1 MVVYIEGVGLTKV
14 GRHYGLSIK
23 DLAAQVAFNAIE
35 QVGEP
40 EGIDYLIF
48 SSALAPLQDNQLD
61 IAGYVSSYIGLRG
74 IRALNVEAGEASGL
88 AAISIAKS
96 LLESHQADK
105 VLVIGAEKLTEYV
118 SSKAYKQLQMLYDSD
133 LRSFYNIGFAADAAL
148 LMRLYMN
155 TYDVDRETLS
165 YWPAL
170 MHSNAK
176 ENPYAMLRFAI
187 KPDRVSK
194 SQILADPIT
203 LLDAYPIGD
212 GAAAVIV
219 SSKDVVKA
227 PLAKVTAIESST
239 GLGEIELLDDPLIF
253 DSLLNA
259 YRKLSSIADVSQID
273 FMEIHDSFTIV
284 APIILES
291 IGLAERGKAPELIAE
306 GHFSSNGDKPLIN
319 PSGGLKARGH
329 PIGATGVYQ
338 VAESALQISG
348 EFPGIKVDNARRG
361 LVISLNGL
369 GSNSY
374 VALLEGV

>member
-1 MVVYIEGVGLTKV
+1 MAVYIEGVGLTKV
-14 GRHYGLSIK
+14 GRHYSLSIK
-23 DLAAQVAFNAIE
+23 DLAAQTAFNAIE
-35 QVGEP
+35 QVGGP

-88 AAISIAKS
+88 AAIAIAKS

-133 LRSFYNIGFAADAAL
+133 LRSFYNIGFAGDAAL

-155 TYDVDRETLS
+155 TYNVDRETLS

-187 KPDRVSK
+187 KPDKVSK

-212 GAAAVIV
+212 GAAAVVV
-219 SSKDVVKA
+219 SSKDVVKT
-227 PLAKVTAIESST
+227 PLVKVTAIESST
-239 GLGEIELLDDPLIF
+239 GLGGIELLDDPLIF
-253 DSLLNA
+253 DSLLSA
-259 YRKLSSIADVSQID
+259 YRKLSSIADISQID

-306 GHFSSNGDKPLIN
+306 GHFSLNGDKPLIN

-348 EFPGIKVDNARRG
+348 EFPGIKVDNAKRG

>member
-1 MVVYIEGVGLTKV
+1 MAVYIEGVGLTKV

-253 DSLLNA
+253 DSLSNA

-306 GHFSSNGDKPLIN
+306 GHFSLNGDKPLIN

>member
-306 GHFSSNGDKPLIN
+306 GHFSLNGDKPLIN

-348 EFPGIKVDNARRG
+348 EFSGIKVDNARRG